1 MSRAVKGVMMASV
14 VAGLL
19 GGCAGSEPNVAAG
32 DQAMAQLDHV
42 IEASTDVTEPGAP
55 RNWHLFT
62 QVIVEDDL
70 APQQLAQVADA
81 TITIAQEEWPDQVPS
96 GMSFYFVGEQRGV
109 DIQAAVPLMG
119 TVDGQPVRL
128 SGNEIVFTSDELA
141 AYTSPEA
148 SS

>member
-1 MSRAVKGVMMASV
+1 MASV

-19 GGCAGSEPNVAAG
+19 GGCAGSEPDVTAG
-32 DQAMAQLDHV
+32 DQAIVELDHV
-42 IEASTDVTEPGAP
+42 IEASTDVTQPGAP

-70 APQQLAQVADA
+70 APEELAQVADA
-81 TITIAQEEWPDQVPS
+81 TITIAQDEWPEQVPG
-96 GMSFYFVGEQRGV
+96 GMSFYFVGEQRGA

-119 TVDGQPVRL
+119 TVDGEPVRM
-128 SGNEIVFTSDELA
+128 SGNEIVFTSEELA
-141 AYTSPEA
+141 AYESPAASGA